1 MPRARYVL
9 VLERRNVE
17 MDWKDMFLPQHALEV
32 IVRGSIMYL
41 ALFTLIRV
49 VIRRRIGSLAPAD
62 LLVVVLLA
70 DAAQNGMAG
79 HYDSVPDG
87 IVLCATIVFWATA
100 LDWLGF
106 RWRRWRRILEPE
118 PLELVR
124 GGRFQYAN
132 MKREMLHEHDVLS
145 LLRQNG
151 VSEIADVATAYLEP
165 DGHFSVL
172 RADGK
177 SSPQSTEPQPGA

>member
-1 MPRARYVL
+1 MQV
-9 VLERRNVE
+9 
-17 MDWKDMFLPQHALEV
+17 DWADMFLPEHALEV
-32 IVRGSIMYL
+32 FVRGSIMYL

-49 VIRRRIGSLAPAD
+49 VVRRRIGSLAPAD

-87 IVLCATIVFWATA
+87 IVLCATIIFWATA

-124 GGRFQYAN
+124 EGRFQYAN

-151 VSEIADVATAYLEP
+151 VSELSDVARACLEP

-172 RADGK
+172 RADAK
-177 SSPQSTEPQPGA
+177 PSSGSMEPAPGA